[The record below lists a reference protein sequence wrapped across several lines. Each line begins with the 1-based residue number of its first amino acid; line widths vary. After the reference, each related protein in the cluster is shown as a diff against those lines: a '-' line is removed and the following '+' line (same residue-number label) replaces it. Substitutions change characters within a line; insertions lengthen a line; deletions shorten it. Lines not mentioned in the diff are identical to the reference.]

1 MSRAGVMLV
10 TWLAS
15 YAAINLVL
23 SASVAL
29 AWRRITERSTAPAAV
44 RARRLGW
51 LRAVP
56 FLGAALLTAG
66 VVAPAFALFEPRHES
81 ESIGPLALGLAA
93 IALLQIGGA
102 LYVALTTLLRT
113 RAAERAW
120 LRAATALDL
129 DPPLGVPAY
138 AVDSPEP
145 IIALVGVFQP
155 KLIAARRVV
164 DACTP
169 AELEAIVAH
178 ERGHLH
184 ARDNFLRWLMAS
196 APDALRWTPAH
207 RQIEAAWHDAAEDA
221 ADDAA
226 AGRNTQSRL
235 DLAALIVKVARMT
248 TTPSLPAAA
257 VSPFA
262 DKAGLDRRVRRLLD
276 SPPEASSRAGIWPVV
291 LTVAVMVVA
300 ADATVDLRDVY
311 ELAESII
318 AFGR

>member
-1 MSRAGVMLV
+1 MSRTGVMLV

-23 SASVAL
+23 SAMVAL
-29 AWRRITERSTAPAAV
+29 VWRHITERSTTPAAV

-51 LRAVP
+51 LRALP
-56 FLGAALLTAG
+56 SLGAALLTAG
-66 VVAPAFALFEPRHES
+66 VVAPAFAIYEPHHES
-81 ESIGPLALGLAA
+81 EAVGPLALSLAVM
-93 IALLQIGGA
+93 ALLQIAGA
-102 LYVALTTLLRT
+102 LYVALTTLIRT

-120 LRAATALDL
+120 LQAATALDL

-145 IIALVGVFQP
+145 IVALVGVFQP

-164 DACTP
+164 DSCTP
-169 AELEAIVAH
+169 DELVAIVAH

-196 APDALRWTPAH
+196 APDTLRWTPAH
-207 RQIEAAWHDAAEDA
+207 RQIETAWHDAAEDA

-226 AGRNTQSRL
+226 TGRNSQSRL

-257 VSPFA
+257 VNPFA

-276 SPPEASSRAGIWPVV
+276 SPPEGSSRAGIWPVV
-291 LTVAVMVVA
+291 LTVAVAVVA
-300 ADATVDLRDVY
+300 ADASMDLRDVY
-311 ELAESII
+311 ELAEAVI